1 MQHVAA
7 LVFDGKRTA
16 SKVLD
21 ALEEQATPGTR
32 KWVDDVAVVSR
43 GKHGFVRVNSTWA
56 EADDAVAAGAGFG
69 ALTGAL
75 IGAMLGPGGALAGA
89 LGGGSIAGRFGMGIN
104 IAVEDPRL
112 EEFAAQLEDDKSA
125 LILVSDRPAVA
136 DLISAVEPWEA
147 TIIETDLNEHDLNAL
162 REAIK
167 AGQARA

>member
-56 EADDAVAAGAGFG
+56 EPGAGPALRFTSIGVGFVAVNRKTCPIPYVCVAARYQDYS
-69 ALTGAL
+69 
-75 IGAMLGPGGALAGA
+75 P
-89 LGGGSIAGRFGMGIN
+89 
-104 IAVEDPRL
+104 
-112 EEFAAQLEDDKSA
+112 
-125 LILVSDRPAVA
+125 
-136 DLISAVEPWEA
+136 
-147 TIIETDLNEHDLNAL
+147 
-162 REAIK
+162 
-167 AGQARA
+167 